1 MNWETGL
8 SRQAEK
14 FLRQRR
20 LPDEFVIKPVRLA
33 VRKLRGEM
41 VAINL
46 KRLVGGW
53 AGCYRVRIGKIRI
66 IFSIDFDEQKIL
78 IEVVDNRGGVYRWA
92 HY

>member
-1 MNWETGL
+1 MNWEIGL

-14 FLRQRR
+14 FLDKRH
-20 LPDEFVIKPVRLA
+20 LPDEFVIKSVRLA
-33 VRKLRGEM
+33 VKKLCGEM

-46 KRLVGGW
+46 KRLVGKW

-78 IEVVDNRGGVYRWA
+78 IEVVDNRGGVYR
-92 HY
+92 

>member
-1 MNWETGL
+1 MNWEISL

-14 FLRQRR
+14 FLSQRH
-20 LPDEFVIKPVRLA
+20 LPDEFAIKPVRLA
-33 VRKLRGEM
+33 IRKLRGEM

-46 KRLVGGW
+46 KRLSGKW

-78 IEVVDNRGGVYRWA
+78 VEVIDNRGGAYR
-92 HY
+92 